1 MQEIITTSLMT
12 FGAGFSAAALSKAQ
26 GPGRALDD
34 IMTLVGFERLHEVAE
49 IKRYKRELNVK
60 LFKESIAQ
68 KIANIPE
75 ERIQEPQLST
85 VGPALEAA
93 KYYIEEESLREMF
106 AILIASSMDSEKQDF
121 VHPSFVEV
129 IKQLTSSD
137 ANFIREMTD
146 KPLPIG
152 SIFLVTKKEDLYE
165 ELEEETD
172 KDSNIPFKKLK
183 KLRLPDFEKMK
194 ARSFI
199 ENYYIS
205 PNFPN
210 FDKNQLTISSLE
222 RLGLIKV
229 SKKIFDNGSLYD
241 FIQQEYNELISSD
254 YGANIATESD
264 LEFELRKGIIET
276 TPYGFAFLRACTST

>member
-1 MQEIITTSLMT
+1 MQEIINTSLMT

-49 IKRYKRELNVK
+49 IRRYKRELNVK
-60 LFKESIAQ
+60 YFKESIAQ

-85 VGPALEAA
+85 VGPALEAS
-93 KYYIEEESLREMF
+93 KYYIEEDSLREMF

-129 IKQLTSSD
+129 IKQLTSTD
-137 ANFIREMTD
+137 ANFIKEMAD

-152 SIFLVTKKEDLYE
+152 SIFLVTKEEHLYE
-165 ELEEETD
+165 ELEEETNED
-172 KDSNIPFKKLK
+172 RNMPFKKLK
-183 KLRLPDFEKMK
+183 KLRVPDFEKMK
-194 ARSFI
+194 ARDFVES
-199 ENYYIS
+199 YYVS
-205 PNFPN
+205 PNFPDFN
-210 FDKNQLTISSLE
+210 KNQLTISSLE

-229 SKKIFDNGSLYD
+229 SRKKFDNESLYD
-241 FIQQEYNELISSD
+241 FIHQEYNELISSD
-254 YGANIATESD
+254 YGTNIATESD